1 MGAAKQSR
9 QEADGEIIGYG
20 RNLNAG
26 VQRGKQG
33 VGGRR
38 NNRAIRSGCRQGELL
53 EVDGPLLLFCCCNC
67 HSGRPSKRGR
77 EMEGGR
83 KNKGGRRERG
93 ASIVITDDVT
103 RTWQFGS
110 ISLDRD
116 SLAYKMLK

>member
-1 MGAAKQSR
+1 
-9 QEADGEIIGYG
+9 
-20 RNLNAG
+20 
-26 VQRGKQG
+26 
-33 VGGRR
+33 
-38 NNRAIRSGCRQGELL
+38 
-53 EVDGPLLLFCCCNC
+53 
-67 HSGRPSKRGR
+67 
-77 EMEGGR
+77 MEGGR